1 MNKRRMMVRVTPEIL
16 GELCKSTG
24 NDCMII
30 AIDGV
35 PKDAELVAVNYSY
48 MEGCFFASFTH
59 DSFEEVE
66 VGMCAPE
73 KIITHTRY
81 TV

>member
-1 MNKRRMMVRVTPEIL
+1 
-16 GELCKSTG
+16 
-24 NDCMII
+24 MII